1 MMYDFYPA
9 TFAVVYGVILFVLF
23 LIRKFTRRRRNPFIF
38 SALFALYLQCLFK
51 FTMLPILV
59 PLPGEELSMTDA
71 VPWTQ
76 FIPFHWLFNGELN
89 MRQIVGNFVLLI
101 PLAFFIRRILGQQ
114 KRQHIQLKT
123 FLCCSAVSAG
133 IEVGQLLI
141 NVLTNYPNGVMDID
155 DFILNCAGAA
165 AGVLLFGLLE
175 NRRCLKSQKQ
185 SCV

>member
-23 LIRKFTRRRRNPFIF
+23 LIRKFTRRRRNPFVF

-123 FLCCSAVSAG
+123 FLCCAAVSAG

>member
-1 MMYDFYPA
+1 MYSVMMYDFYPA

-89 MRQIVGNFVLLI
+89 MGQDTGTAETSTYSAENIFVLRGC
-101 PLAFFIRRILGQQ
+101 IRR
-114 KRQHIQLKT
+114 
-123 FLCCSAVSAG
+123 
-133 IEVGQLLI
+133 
-141 NVLTNYPNGVMDID
+141 N
-155 DFILNCAGAA
+155 
-165 AGVLLFGLLE
+165 
-175 NRRCLKSQKQ
+175 
-185 SCV
+185 